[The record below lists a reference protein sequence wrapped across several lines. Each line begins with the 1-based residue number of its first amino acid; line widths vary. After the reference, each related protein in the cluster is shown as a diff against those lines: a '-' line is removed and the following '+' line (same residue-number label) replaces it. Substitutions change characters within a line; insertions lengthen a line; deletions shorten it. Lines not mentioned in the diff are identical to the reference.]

1 MTHSYTTT
9 DTFTRTDARYLAG
22 KVAADLWQM
31 QQEYGGPS
39 DSWISQYLDELTE
52 LLVGGYVKEVT
63 YGYRRDNKWVA
74 ALKYTAD
81 TLGSLTADDRSGRI
95 PRGVDVS
102 GAVCTSYL
110 TKTDKWWKLQPT
122 ERDRIEKALPFQR
135 VSAEEPGAAGGWAMD
150 KTYSSST
157 CSLRR
162 GTVGGAG

>member
-9 DTFTRTDARYLAG
+9 STFTRTDARYLAG
-22 KVAADLWQM
+22 KVAADLRQM

-39 DSWISQYLDELTE
+39 DAWISKYLDELTE

-63 YGYRRDNKWVA
+63 YGYRRDSRWVA
-74 ALKYTAD
+74 AVKYIAD
-81 TLGSLTADDRSGRI
+81 TLGQLTADDRSGRI

-110 TKTDKWWKLQPT
+110 TKTDKWWKLQSA
-122 ERDRIEKALPFQR
+122 ERDRIQKTLPFQR
-135 VSAEEPGAAGGWAMD
+135 VSAEEPGVAGCWAID

-162 GTVGGAG
+162 GTVGGPG